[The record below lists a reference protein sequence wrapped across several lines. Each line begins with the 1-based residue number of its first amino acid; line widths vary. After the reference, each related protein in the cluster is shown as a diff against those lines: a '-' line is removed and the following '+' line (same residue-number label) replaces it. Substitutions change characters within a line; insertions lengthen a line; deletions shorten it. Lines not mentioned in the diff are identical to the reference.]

1 MKKKQEEALKEIEL
15 IMGSINIDEANL
27 GLLRYTFRRLQV
39 VLNDAGYGSENTKE
53 QYDLVTDMN
62 IIAKKYFTLKNI
74 QPMYNKNVNNTKHKE
89 PAEKIMVFVK

>member
-39 VLNDAGYGSENTKE
+39 VLNDAGYGSENNE
-53 QYDLVTDMN
+53 
-62 IIAKKYFTLKNI
+62 LKN
-74 QPMYNKNVNNTKHKE
+74 NSK
-89 PAEKIMVFVK
+89 